1 MTRRTIDSRS
11 HDEQGVALVTVLVL
25 TLVAA
30 ALGAGLLLSTR
41 AGSRAET
48 SFKNQQRTFEIAVAG
63 LERARE
69 ILRRCRFVAI
79 DTNAASTDPCFS
91 ITNRLV
97 AAAGADGTLVD
108 VSTLAAFRS
117 AGGLAVDD
125 VPIVADSVL
134 DGVTYRVYLT
144 NDPFDG
150 ATTADGTDP
159 DGKNVVTLTSIARGA
174 NDEGFTVAQGVYRT
188 GSPIPS
194 PTLPG
199 LVTLPG
205 PAIDYAAPS
214 SNSITLNGSY
224 GDPPCFATIATS
236 TNTARDD
243 ARTEIPA
250 NRRDNYTTCN
260 PAGAG
265 TLSANTLPGS
275 VENFVN
281 TNLGSNPYAPLET
294 NGPQLATP
302 GDGALGGVV
311 PGCLGDDRDFIRAD
325 CMNGWS
331 ASVAGLAAAL
341 APSGRGYV
349 GPSPS
354 DADLG
359 TPALPTVVVV
369 NGDFSAGPGSFGGT
383 LLVEGNLTMSG
394 NFSYTG
400 QILVIGNGWVRR
412 NGGGNGE
419 VCGGILVADVND
431 DGDDG
436 WDQTANGDG
445 TGPITISAGWVA
457 RPHYDHN
464 GGGTSFQGK
473 CAQALQGE
481 LVDWSLPMTR
491 ISFQQLR

>member
-1 MTRRTIDSRS
+1 MLEPFTIDRRS
-11 HDEQGVALVTVLVL
+11 ERGIALVTVLVL

-30 ALGAGLLLSTR
+30 ALGTGLLLSSR
-41 AGSRAET
+41 AGSRGET
-48 SFKNQQRTFEIAVAG
+48 SFKNQQRTFEVAVAG

-69 ILRRCRFVAI
+69 VLRRCRFVAI

-91 ITNRLV
+91 ISNRLV
-97 AAAGADGTLVD
+97 AAAGADGALVD
-108 VSTLAAFRS
+108 VSSLAAFRG
-117 AGGLAVDD
+117 AGGLAADD
-125 VPIVADSVL
+125 VPLVADSVL

-150 ATTADGTDP
+150 LTNLADGANP
-159 DGKNVVTLTSIARGA
+159 DGRNVVSLTSVARGA
-174 NDEGFTVAQGVYRT
+174 NDEGFTIAQGVYRT
-188 GSPIPS
+188 GTPFPS

-205 PAIDYAAPS
+205 PAIDYSAPS
-214 SNSITLNGSY
+214 SNSITLNGNY

-236 TNTARDD
+236 TNAARDD

-265 TLSANTLPGS
+265 TLDASTLPGS
-275 VENFVN
+275 VENFVD

-311 PGCLGDDRDFIRAD
+311 PGCQGDDRDFIRAA
-325 CMNGWS
+325 CMNGWA
-331 ASVAGLAAAL
+331 ASIEAQANGLAA
-341 APSGRGYV
+341 SGRGYV

-354 DADLG
+354 NADLG
-359 TPALPTVVVV
+359 TPSLPKVVVV
-369 NGDFSAGPGSFGGT
+369 TGDFTAGPGSFGGT
-383 LLVEGNLTMSG
+383 LVVQGDLTTNG

-400 QILVIGNGWVRR
+400 QILAIGNGWVRR
-412 NGGGNGE
+412 NGGGTGD

-436 WDQTANGDG
+436 WDQTANGNG
-445 TGPITISAGWVA
+445 TGPNTLAAGWVA